1 MNVPRPVRS
10 ATVTLV
16 VAVAA
21 AALTGCSSAGTTPGG
36 QPSVLPTTTPT
47 PVPSAFSTEVPQQ
60 AATIPPVRDAPAP
73 TTITVDHAGISAPV
87 RPEGVDED
95 GAMALPPDPATAGWY
110 RFGAAPSST
119 EGTVVIAAHVDAV
132 GYGIGP
138 FSRLGDAPTGTRVT
152 LTDADG
158 AETAWR
164 IDSVSMLE
172 KQGLPWGEVFR
183 DDGPR
188 RLVLVTCGG
197 TFDAATGHYESNLVV
212 TAVPA

>member
-1 MNVPRPVRS
+1 MRS

-138 FSRLGDAPTGTRVT
+138 FSRLGDAPSGTRVT

-183 DDGPR
+183 HDGPR